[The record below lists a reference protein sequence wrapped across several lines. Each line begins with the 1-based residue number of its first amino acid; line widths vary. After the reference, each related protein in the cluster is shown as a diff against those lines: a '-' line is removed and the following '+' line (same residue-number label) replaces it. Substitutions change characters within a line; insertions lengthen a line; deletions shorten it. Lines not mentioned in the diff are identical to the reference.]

1 MKDRSMK
8 KSVMTGWA
16 CAVLFTMVCCS
27 TAFALGFPETVS
39 GAMKTLAVSKGDPGL
54 LLMTNAPY
62 VRIDGQI
69 ALPYL
74 DQAQELTGCR
84 VGKGNL
90 LFFQRPQTN
99 PLRLMLFKK
108 TGGDAVIISRT
119 DGAWLS
125 ETLNLSEAAISAPS
139 FWDTVPREA
148 KAGADISTL
157 AVIANVWAKGGP
169 YDFLKSAEFHNHIC
183 PGLTS
188 GYMMAHYIL
197 HHYPL
202 KEGERYT
209 VVASPVWCKED
220 ALQVILDCTA
230 GKKGIVVKPLSK
242 EQTDRISVANPAGF
256 LLIWNDRD
264 KTGKGVAL
272 SFDFNR
278 LNALSPAGTP
288 KAASVLAALKY
299 LDQPDQF
306 VSVSS
311 EFDLN
316 EKRYQDMIQAG
327 GNPYEIAGLLKN

>member
-1 MKDRSMK
+1 MKR
-8 KSVMTGWA
+8 SVMTGWA
-16 CAVLFTMVCCS
+16 CAVLFIMICCS
-27 TAFALGFPETVS
+27 TAFALDFPETVS

-54 LLMTNAPY
+54 LMMTNAPY
-62 VRIDGQI
+62 VRMDGQI
-69 ALPYL
+69 ALPCL

-84 VGKGNL
+84 IGKGNL
-90 LFFQRPQTN
+90 LFFQRPQAH

-108 TGGDAVIISRT
+108 EGGDAVIISRT

-148 KAGADISTL
+148 GAGADISTL

-197 HHYPL
+197 KHYPL

-230 GKKGIVVKPLSK
+230 GKKGIVVSPLSK
-242 EQTDRISVANPAGF
+242 EQTDKISVANPAGF

-272 SFDFNR
+272 SFDFGR
-278 LNALSPAGTP
+278 LSALSPAGAP
-288 KAASVLAALKY
+288 KAVSVLAALGH
-299 LDQPDQF
+299 LDKPDQF
-306 VSVSS
+306 VSVSN
-311 EFDLN
+311 EFGLD
-316 EKRYQDMIQAG
+316 EKRYYDMIQAG
-327 GNPYEIAGLLKN
+327 GNPYEIAGLLKNRPE

>member
-1 MKDRSMK
+1 MK
-8 KSVMTGWA
+8 KPVITGWA

-27 TAFALGFPETVS
+27 TAYALGFPETVS
-39 GAMKTLAVSKGDPGL
+39 GAMKTLAVSKEDPGL

-62 VRIDGQI
+62 VRIGSQG

-84 VGKGNL
+84 VGRGNL
-90 LFFQRPQTN
+90 LFFQRPQAH

-108 TGGDAVIISRT
+108 AGGDAVIISQE
-119 DGAWLS
+119 GESWLS
-125 ETLNLSEAAISAPS
+125 ETLNLSETAISAPS
-139 FWDTVPREA
+139 FWKTVPQKF
-148 KAGADISTL
+148 KAGADMSTL

-183 PGLTS
+183 PGLIS

-197 HHYPL
+197 TRYPL

-209 VVASPVWCKED
+209 VVACPVWCKED

-230 GKKGIVVKPLSK
+230 GKKGLVVKHLSK
-242 EQTDRISVANPAGF
+242 EQADKISVANPAGF
-256 LLIWNDRD
+256 LLVWNEQK
-264 KTGKGVAL
+264 KTGKGMAL

-278 LNALSPAGTP
+278 LNALSPEGMP
-288 KAASVLAALKY
+288 KSVTVLAALEY
-299 LDQPDQF
+299 LDKPDQF

-316 EKRYQDMIQAG
+316 EKRYNDMIEAG
-327 GNPYEIAGLLKN
+327 SNPYEIAGLLKK

>member
-1 MKDRSMK
+1 MK
-8 KSVMTGWA
+8 KIVMTGWA

-54 LLMTNAPY
+54 LMMTNAPY
-62 VRIDGQI
+62 VSIDGQC

-90 LFFQRPQTN
+90 LFFQRPQAH

-108 TGGDAVIISRT
+108 TGGDAVIISRKDET
-119 DGAWLS
+119 WLA
-125 ETLNLSEAAISAPS
+125 ETLNLSAASISAPA
-139 FWDTVPREA
+139 FWKTASQEFT
-148 KAGADISTL
+148 AGADMFTL
-157 AVIANVWAKGGP
+157 AAVANVWTKGGP

-197 HHYPL
+197 THYPL
-202 KEGERYT
+202 KEGEHYT
-209 VVASPVWCKED
+209 VVACPVWCKED

-230 GKKGIVVKPLSK
+230 GKKGLVVKPLSK
-242 EQTDRISVANPAGF
+242 EQTDKISVANPAGF

-264 KTGKGVAL
+264 KIGKGVAL

-278 LNALSPAGTP
+278 LNALSPEGTP
-288 KAASVLAALKY
+288 KAASVLAALEY
-299 LDQPDQF
+299 LDKPDLF
-306 VSVSS
+306 VSVAN

-316 EKRYQDMIQAG
+316 EKRYHDMIQAG
-327 GNPYEIAGLLKN
+327 SNPYEIAGLLKN

>member
-1 MKDRSMK
+1 M
-8 KSVMTGWA
+8 
-16 CAVLFTMVCCS
+16 
-27 TAFALGFPETVS
+27 
-39 GAMKTLAVSKGDPGL
+39 
-54 LLMTNAPY
+54 MTNAPY
-62 VRIDGQI
+62 VRIMGQC

-84 VGKGNL
+84 VGKGTL
-90 LFFQRPQTN
+90 LFFQRPQAH

-108 TGGDAVIISRT
+108 TGGDAVIISQEGET
-119 DGAWLS
+119 WLS
-125 ETLNLSEAAISAPS
+125 ETLNLSAAAISAPV
-139 FWDTVPREA
+139 FWKTVPQEF
-148 KAGADISTL
+148 KAGADMSTL

-256 LLIWNDRD
+256 LLIWTDRD
-264 KTGKGVAL
+264 KIGKGVAL
-272 SFDFNR
+272 SFDFDR
-278 LNALSPAGTP
+278 LNALSPAGAP
-288 KAASVLAALKY
+288 KAVSVLAALEY
-299 LDQPDQF
+299 LNQPDQF
-306 VSVSS
+306 VSVSA
-311 EFDLN
+311 EFGLD
-316 EKRYQDMIQAG
+316 EKRYYDMIQAG
-327 GNPYEIAGLLKN
+327 GNPYEIAGLLKNRPE